1 MEPLFLYV
9 GIMGRRSLL
18 CAKMAGMVGTISFFV
33 AILSLFLEKRW
44 LTERIYSIINKLKID
59 CLA

>member
-1 MEPLFLYV
+1 
-9 GIMGRRSLL
+9 MGRRSLL
-18 CAKMAGMVGTISFFV
+18 CAKTAGTVDTISFFA